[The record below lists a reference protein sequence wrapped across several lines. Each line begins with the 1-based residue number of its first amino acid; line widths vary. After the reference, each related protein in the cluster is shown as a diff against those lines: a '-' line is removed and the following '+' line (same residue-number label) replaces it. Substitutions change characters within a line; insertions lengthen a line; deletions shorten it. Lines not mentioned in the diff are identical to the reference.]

1 MLSRVKN
8 AAAVTAYSSVPGASI
23 MRSMIR
29 ACSVLALLLAAG
41 FALAQTEFSAEIHNN
56 QKPDSQ
62 AKIYFGKDKM
72 RFESADKDLRHG
84 GAVIVK
90 PCHPNLH
97 GRHGSAAPVHGP
109 APADGE
115 SADDLQLLPHRR
127 RRKCLLR
134 LATAACE

>member
-84 GAVIVK
+84 GAVIV
-90 PCHPNLH
+90 N
-97 GRHGSAAPVHGP
+97 
-109 APADGE
+109 
-115 SADDLQLLPHRR
+115 
-127 RRKCLLR
+127 
-134 LATAACE
+134 LATQTSTAVMDQQHMYMDLPQQMANQRMTY